1 MKRNG
6 LISLNILMEEL
17 QWIQKDPFR
26 YGFLRDFL
34 NLGASVLYE
43 AEDGVVLKRGR
54 IVYSAGTVSEPS
66 LFSDT
71 FVALVCEP
79 SVRDRLMEAGV
90 FGECFECLQA
100 VYTGDSIVPECEDVV
115 VRQLELSDM
124 PFVLENYHHPGA
136 KEKHI
141 RERLN
146 DYMVGAFVDGRCAG
160 FAGIHEEGAM
170 GLLEVLP
177 DYRRRGIAEVLESSV
192 INWCIRNSRLPYC
205 HVLTNNTASI
215 ALQNKL
221 KLKFD
226 NKPLY
231 WLS

>member
-1 MKRNG
+1 MAIAKETA
-6 LISLNILMEEL
+6 EEL
-17 QWIQKDPFR
+17 RWIQKDPFR

-34 NLGASVLYE
+34 KRGASVLYE
-43 AEDGVVLKRGR
+43 AEDGIVLKHHS
-54 IVYSAGTVSEPS
+54 IIYSAGTVSELS
-66 LFSDT
+66 LFSDA
-71 FVALVCEP
+71 FVAMVCEP
-79 SVRDRLMEAGV
+79 SVRDRLFEAGV
-90 FGECFECLQA
+90 FRECFECLQA
-100 VYTGDSIVPECEDVV
+100 IYTGKPISLEREDVV
-115 VRQLELSDM
+115 LRQLGLSDM
-124 PFVLENYHHPGA
+124 PFILANYHHPGA

-141 RERLN
+141 RERLD
-146 DYMVGAFVDGRCAG
+146 DYMVGAFVNGKCVG

-177 DYRRRGIAEVLESSV
+177 DFRRQGIAEVLESHL
-192 INWCIRNSRLPYC
+192 INWCLQNSRLPYC

-221 KLKFD
+221 KLTFD